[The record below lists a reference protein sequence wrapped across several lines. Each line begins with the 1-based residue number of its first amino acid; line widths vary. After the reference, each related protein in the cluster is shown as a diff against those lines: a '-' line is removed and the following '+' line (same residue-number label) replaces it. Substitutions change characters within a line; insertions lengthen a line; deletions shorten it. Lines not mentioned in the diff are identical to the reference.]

1 MQLLSWKYSIR
12 TIIKHRSQSL
22 ITVKRDSVLTIRLRR
37 EDVSME
43 QTKRKRL
50 EAAGWQAGSA
60 ADFVGLNDE
69 EAAYVELRVRLS
81 DALKAR
87 RLASRL
93 SQKAV
98 ATAIT
103 SSQSRVAKMEAA
115 DPSVSLDLL
124 IRGLIALGVS
134 LAELGRIM
142 STGLKP
148 GVNEMTLRQ
157 NR

>member
-1 MQLLSWKYSIR
+1 
-12 TIIKHRSQSL
+12 
-22 ITVKRDSVLTIRLRR
+22 
-37 EDVSME
+37 ME
-43 QTKRKRL
+43 RTKRKRL

-60 ADFVGLNDE
+60 ADFVGLTYE
-69 EAAYVELRVRLS
+69 ESAYVELRVRLS

-87 RLASRL
+87 RIASRL

-98 ATAIT
+98 AAAIA
-103 SSQSRVAKMEAA
+103 SSQSRIAKMEAA

-142 STGLKP
+142 GFDECAPVTVMASAPLGGTILP
-148 GVNEMTLRQ
+148 GDTCIPSYATQ
-157 NR
+157 NATVGNIEHGK

>member
-1 MQLLSWKYSIR
+1 
-12 TIIKHRSQSL
+12 
-22 ITVKRDSVLTIRLRR
+22 
-37 EDVSME
+37 ME

>member
-1 MQLLSWKYSIR
+1 
-12 TIIKHRSQSL
+12 
-22 ITVKRDSVLTIRLRR
+22 
-37 EDVSME
+37 ME

-60 ADFVGLNDE
+60 ADFVGLTYE
-69 EAAYVELRVRLS
+69 ESAYVELRVRLS

-87 RLASRL
+87 RIASRL
-93 SQKAV
+93 SQKA
-98 ATAIT
+98 AAAAIA
-103 SSQSRVAKMEAA
+103 SSQSRIAKMEAA

-142 STGLKP
+142 GFDECASVTVMASAPLGGTILSGDACIP
-148 GVNEMTLRQ
+148 AYATENATVG
-157 NR
+157 NRIEHGK